1 MQAHV
6 CMRARVYAC
15 VCVHECT
22 YRASVRLSVYAHVY
36 ASACVP
42 VPVCLSIKYAITKR
56 SYASIS
62 QPGEGLNEILY
73 WCQLPPSN

>member
-1 MQAHV
+1 MCACARE
-6 CMRARVYAC
+6 CMR

-22 YRASVRLSVYAHVY
+22 YCVSVRLSVYAYVY

-42 VPVCLSIKYAITKR
+42 IPVCLSIKYAITKR